1 VETSAHVKVRSG
13 HLTTSSRAR
22 IEVTPLAAELVE
34 LRLATLDLELVAV
47 LSGAHLDALEA
58 ALADARARM
67 TADKLD
73 TTPIPV
79 VAA

>member
-1 VETSAHVKVRSG
+1 METSAHVKIRSG

-22 IEVTPLAAELVE
+22 LEVTPLAVDLVE
-34 LRLATLDLELVAV
+34 LHIRTLDLDLVAV

-58 ALADARARM
+58 ALAEARARM
-67 TADKLD
+67 TAAELD
-73 TTPIPV
+73 MTPIR